1 MKELQEFHS
10 RTVLDTSSL
19 KAWLYMGELKLPKMV
34 NFSSESFDVLGW
46 KDAQKAID
54 ELEQLSNVHG
64 ENLPYLIGIALR
76 ETWFACLR
84 NFYIASIHGELG
96 MAGGIEGGQE
106 LEDIFAYTDERG
118 WTDTLASNLEKINES
133 MERKLLREETP
144 YEECPSDGDILK
156 SMAVYWFALAADE
169 LRTGDT
175 ASANDWIHEAH
186 DALLRVNG
194 NEMWDHSAEQFQT
207 KASKRGKKAADA
219 LHDQPGGSRDKKAA
233 ILAIWASWKYWDR
246 SVCAQEECQGLG
258 LSYDKARKHLI
269 GTPDNPNPRPKKA

>member
-64 ENLPYLIGIALR
+64 KHLPYLIGIALR

-96 MAGGIEGGQE
+96 MVGGIEGGQE

-169 LRTGDT
+169 LRAGYA

-194 NEMWDHSAEQFQT
+194 NEMWDHSAEQLQT
-207 KASKRGKKAADA
+207 KASTRGKKAANV
-219 LHDQPGGSRDKKAA
+219 LHDQPGGSREKQDA
-233 ILAIWASWKYWDR
+233 IRAIWATGIHGDRDLCATEEHEALGMSW
-246 SVCAQEECQGLG
+246 ST
-258 LSYDKARKHLI
+258 ARKALRN
-269 GTPDNPNPRPKKA
+269 TPKPLSRRTA